1 MSNDSLLLK
10 AQDITLTYSMRR
22 GLFKRFNHEALKGIS
37 LDLYRGETVGILGR
51 NGEGKSTLLRILAG
65 IIQPT
70 SGTITCASD
79 VSRILLS
86 IGLGFMPNIT
96 GRENA
101 LYSTMLQGVSYKK
114 AKSML
119 SAINDFAELGEFF
132 EQPISTYS
140 AGMKARLG
148 FATAIMTDVDIMFV
162 DEVLSVGDENFK
174 KKAEEAMLS
183 KLNGK
188 QTAVFVSHSAPQIR
202 KICNRA
208 VWIDDGKVR
217 AAGDAIWVTNK
228 YHLHMLELQKI
239 EQEKLAAL
247 EAAGQTSSTNN
258 NLNTN

>member
-1 MSNDSLLLK
+1 MTENSLILQ
-10 AQDITLTYSMRR
+10 ARDVTLTYSMRR
-22 GLFKRFNHEALKGIS
+22 GMFNRFNHQALKGIS
-37 LDLYRGETVGILGR
+37 MDLYRGETVGILGR
-51 NGEGKSTLLRILAG
+51 NGEGKSSLMRILAG
-65 IIQPT
+65 IINPT
-70 SGTITCASD
+70 SGTVSCATD

-86 IGLGFMPNIT
+86 IGVGFMPNIS

-119 SAINDFAELGEFF
+119 TAINDFAELGEFF

-183 KLNGK
+183 KLNGN
-188 QTAVFVSHSAPQIR
+188 QTAVFVSHSAPQVR

-208 VWIDDGKVR
+208 IWIDEGKIR
-217 AAGDAIWVTNK
+217 AEGDAIWVTNK
-228 YHLHMLELQKI
+228 YHLHMLELQKL
-239 EQEKLAAL
+239 EQEKLANQ
-247 EAAGQTSSTNN
+247 EQQI
-258 NLNTN
+258 NTQLSASE